1 MKTKNKPVFIP
12 CHSVCSV
19 VNGRL
24 SVQRDSGNSILGVG
38 VLRILRS
45 LGIMGG
51 KAKNKNSPAQRDSK
65 MSNGR
70 LSGLF
75 CRWQGGQLPETTP
88 AQRDSKMSN
97 GRLSGVSCWPHGQRA
112 ISTMQIKNI
121 IRCFMGRLDYGWM
134 WQRKSTPA
142 QQDSGISNLADGAY
156 RSYGA
161 YGTHGPKTCNENRPA
176 QRDSENSNLG
186 VLRILRSLGILGRK
200 VKNKISPAQAGSKNS
215 KLDFPLCLCVCV

>member
-1 MKTKNKPVFIP
+1 MGVMGNMKLKHKTKNNPA
-12 CHSVCSV
+12 
-19 VNGRL
+19 
-24 SVQRDSGNSILGVG
+24 QAESGMSIL
-38 VLRILRS
+38 
-45 LGIMGG
+45 
-51 KAKNKNSPAQRDSK
+51 KTSPYRPCCPYSPLVFK
-65 MSNGR
+65 IS
-70 LSGLF
+70 
-75 CRWQGGQLPETTP
+75 P